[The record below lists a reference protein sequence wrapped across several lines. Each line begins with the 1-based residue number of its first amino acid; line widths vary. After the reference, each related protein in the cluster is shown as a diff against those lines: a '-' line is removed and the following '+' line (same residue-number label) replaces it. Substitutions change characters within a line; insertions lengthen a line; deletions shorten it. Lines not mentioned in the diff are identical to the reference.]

1 VIIVNKIFLSSRVYS
16 TLCSLA
22 PRERLIVRKAL
33 SQLRQNP
40 GVGIRL
46 WGRDDLYLYE
56 TGTEAKIIYGL
67 AMDQVQVLGIRVAK
81 EYRPPSRERISAIVL
96 AAGKTGCMDSQ
107 PVSYLA
113 EALLSAG
120 IDDLVFVLGSNAEQ
134 AKRALCSKDVK
145 IIVNPDYEHGLSKSL
160 RYGLKMVS
168 QESSAVLLTLGN
180 RPFITA
186 NMVGK
191 LVRAYAEKKASV
203 VVPTYSQMRGH
214 PVVFD
219 AVLVPELFRARGN
232 AGGRGV
238 LWHHSR
244 ELRQVEME
252 DAGILEKIWEN

>member
-1 VIIVNKIFLSSRVYS
+1 MVNRIFLSSRAYS
-16 TLCSLA
+16 GLCHLA

-33 SQLRQNP
+33 HQLRQNP
-40 GVGIRL
+40 GAGLRL
-46 WGRDDLYLYE
+46 WGRDGLYLYE
-56 TGTEAKIIYGL
+56 TGTEAKIIYRL
-67 AMDQVQVLGIRVAK
+67 APGQVKVLGIKVDK
-81 EYRPPSRERISAIVL
+81 EYRAPSRKKISAIVL
-96 AAGKTGCMDSQ
+96 AAGKTSYAASQ

-120 IDDLVFVLGSNAEQ
+120 IDDLVVVLGSNAEQ
-134 AKRALCSKDVK
+134 TKKALCSKDVK
-145 IIVNPDYEHGLSKSL
+145 IVVNPDYEHGLSKSL

-168 QESSAVLLTLGN
+168 PDSSAVLLTLGN

-186 NMVGK
+186 KMVGK
-191 LVRAYAEKKASV
+191 LVKAYEEKKASV
-203 VVPTYSQMRGH
+203 VVPIYSQMRGH

-219 AVLVPELFRARGN
+219 TALVPELLRARGN
-232 AGGRGV
+232 AGGRSV